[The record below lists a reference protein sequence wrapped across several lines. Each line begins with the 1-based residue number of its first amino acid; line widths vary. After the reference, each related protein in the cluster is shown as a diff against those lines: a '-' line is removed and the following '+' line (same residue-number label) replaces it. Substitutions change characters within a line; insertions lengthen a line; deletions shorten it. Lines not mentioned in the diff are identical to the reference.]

1 MEARVPETVWT
12 MDAEAV
18 EERVGRSC
26 CKVDLAVRH
35 PEYKDCYRIGIVC
48 DGDSYHA
55 ATTARDRDRLR
66 TQILRGMGWS
76 LYHVW
81 SRAWLQDPERQKNLL
96 LAAVNSAI
104 ESFVRPVECV
114 PVEALIEEATIELE
128 DDAGGT
134 EAEPTAK
141 GEAPS
146 EPAPARTEYLEVEH
160 HIEEHRYG
168 FQSYPEYKP
177 PRRGAISD
185 LDLLKQFTY
194 AQAPFSVDYF
204 LQVYREYCYAPGQR
218 MNATIQRSGIGYL
231 QTKLRDTVTVRQ
243 EHGAEYVFRRLVKAH
258 ITACQIPQ
266 SSMVEAQTCLVGLQY
281 YPQVIIVSAA
291 F

>member
-1 MEARVPETVWT
+1 MPSHDTIFWYSKTGKHHFNPADVAGPDPGGAETEEARLPGTVWT
-12 MDAEAV
+12 MDAEEV
-18 EERVGRSC
+18 EERVGRSG

-141 GEAPS
+141 GVAS
-146 EPAPARTEYLEVEH
+146 DTY
-160 HIEEHRYG
+160 I
-168 FQSYPEYKP
+168 QS
-177 PRRGAISD
+177 
-185 LDLLKQFTY
+185 
-194 AQAPFSVDYF
+194 
-204 LQVYREYCYAPGQR
+204 
-218 MNATIQRSGIGYL
+218 
-231 QTKLRDTVTVRQ
+231 
-243 EHGAEYVFRRLVKAH
+243 
-258 ITACQIPQ
+258 
-266 SSMVEAQTCLVGLQY
+266 
-281 YPQVIIVSAA
+281 
-291 F
+291 